1 MAALVLTAL
10 SISPV
15 LKDVDQSKYNKN
27 TVLPKIIW
35 FIVFLRSTPEI
46 ILTLARELLFDF

>member
-15 LKDVDQSKYNKN
+15 FKDVDQSKLIKH
-27 TVLPKIIW
+27 
-35 FIVFLRSTPEI
+35 REI
-46 ILTLARELLFDF
+46 I